1 MAIFRQRQYHGRR
14 DDDGKVKSPRARC
27 GIGRLR
33 MYEDLGLAMKKPV
46 R

>member
-1 MAIFRQRQYHGRR
+1 MAIFWKQHINGSR

-27 GIGRLR
+27 GKRRLR

>member
-1 MAIFRQRQYHGRR
+1 MAICRKQHINGSR